1 MKKDFLVSF
10 FASLIVVAILLFF
23 VLSVFNFFFLKKLD
37 ARVSELERK
46 FQSRFNSYE
55 NRLKTLEELLKP
67 NSIISRYITAY
78 EYFEKSS
85 VDFERIFS
93 EIEDDPTTGYIRIF
107 VVGNDPVWITIK
119 DGEKIIFSRD
129 VKPGLSPY
137 RFFYYKEPKI
147 ATEYDII
154 IPRDATLIVGIPKR
168 VFLLVFGVGTS
179 HHPTKIVQVTQ
190 TRLENIA
197 EDLNLYIPR

>member
-1 MKKDFLVSF
+1 M
-10 FASLIVVAILLFF
+10 VAILLFF

-37 ARVSELERK
+37 ARVSELERTL
-46 FQSRFNSYE
+46 QSKLNGYE
-55 NRLKTLEELLKP
+55 DRLKTLEELLKP
-67 NSIISRYITAY
+67 NSIVSRYITAY
-78 EYFEKSS
+78 EYFEKSRI
-85 VDFERIFS
+85 DFEKIFS

-119 DGEKIIFSRD
+119 NGEKIIFSRD
-129 VKPGLSPY
+129 IKPGLSPY

-147 ATEYDII
+147 ATDYDIV
-154 IPRDATLIVGIPKR
+154 IPRNATLIVGVPNR

-197 EDLNLYIPR
+197 RDLNLYIPR

>member
-1 MKKDFLVSF
+1 MKRDFLVSF

-37 ARVSELERK
+37 ARVSELERTL
-46 FQSRFNSYE
+46 QSKLNGYE
-55 NRLKTLEELLKP
+55 DRLKTLEELLKP
-67 NSIISRYITAY
+67 NSIVSRYITAY
-78 EYFEKSS
+78 EYFEKSRI
-85 VDFERIFS
+85 DFEKIFS

-119 DGEKIIFSRD
+119 NGEKIIFSRD
-129 VKPGLSPY
+129 IKPGLSPY

-147 ATEYDII
+147 ATDYDIV
-154 IPRDATLIVGIPKR
+154 IPRNATLIVGVPNR

-197 EDLNLYIPR
+197 RDLNLYIPR